1 MGIQRIVTEKP
12 GDIGQTDLLLIGFQK
27 ACIFQ
32 HVIDKNTGVFFMKD
46 IADIIFAFTHI
57 RAQIVIENVRPLK
70 PHPIGVRILINN
82 LFQIIGR

>member
-1 MGIQRIVTEKP
+1 
-12 GDIGQTDLLLIGFQK
+12 
-27 ACIFQ
+27 
-32 HVIDKNTGVFFMKD
+32 MKD